1 MKNNIYQQDENTSL
15 RRTLITK
22 MVDQNEFSQ
31 AK

>member
-15 RRTLITK
+15 TGKFITK
-22 MVDQNEFSQ
+22 MVDQNEISQ